1 MSEPEPSLPHAH
13 GRATR
18 WFVALSALL
27 SIVIAAGSAYAFTQY
42 QAAKTEGQ
50 CDWAGCKP
58 GENANAQP
66 TGAGAPVGPCADDV
80 CNYLLLGSD
89 SRKGLTQSEIDQF
102 GSDTT
107 IGGENRADTIMLV
120 HTDPNLQKAII
131 VSFPR
136 DLWVNIPGHGYDK
149 INAAFEGGIEGGGP
163 LLVAKTI
170 HALTGLKINHYL
182 YVDLAGFQGVVKT
195 LGGVDMCIPPDNVNT
210 PGYVQGESG
219 TVYYPE
225 PGYIADPYTGLHIK
239 PGCQTLPPDQALAW
253 VRARH
258 LKCDAAAPDFY
269 RIGRQQQFM
278 RALIT
283 KMLQP
288 DELLKLPGR
297 IRPILSNMK
306 RDPDLNPADLAYLV
320 GQLRGIS
327 TGAAEFRAVPGY
339 GAYEGGLAVIKMDPS
354 ANQIFRAIRQGKSL
368 GDAGTVLVN
377 TPPSE
382 ANIVVPVIDHASGGK
397 ANGVEQILA
406 DAGFDVS
413 PGIVT
418 YEAYGATVSG
428 SVIAYAPGHQVE
440 AEVVKKYFPT
450 LEVKEVKGLPDD
462 VAIFV
467 TSTYR
472 PAPIGSGAAPSDCVD
487 PNA

>member
-1 MSEPEPSLPHAH
+1 MSA
-13 GRATR
+13 
-18 WFVALSALL
+18 FL
-27 SIVIAAGSAYAFTQY
+27 SIAIAAGSAFAFAQY
-42 QAAKTEGQ
+42 QAAKSEGR
-50 CDWAGCKP
+50 CDWAGCQP
-58 GENANAQP
+58 GDGDPSPDPGAQR
-66 TGAGAPVGPCADDV
+66 AVGPCADDV

-89 SRKGLTQSEIDQF
+89 SRKGLTPSEIDQF

-195 LGGVDMCIPPDNVNT
+195 LGGVDMCISGENVNT
-210 PGYVQGESG
+210 PGYVEGESG
-219 TVYYPE
+219 SVYYPE

-239 PGCQTLPPDQALAW
+239 PGCRTLPPDQALAY

-288 DELLKLPGR
+288 DELLQLPSR

-339 GAYEGGLAVIKMDPS
+339 GAYEGALAVIKMDPS
-354 ANQIFRAIRQGKSL
+354 ANQIFRAIRQGEAL
-368 GDAGTVLVN
+368 GDAGTRLVN

-382 ANIVVPVIDHASGGK
+382 ANVVVPVVDHASGGK
-397 ANGVEQILA
+397 VDGVEQILA
-406 DAGFDVS
+406 DAGFDVA
-413 PGIVT
+413 PGIVA
-418 YEAYGATVSG
+418 YEAYGATVNG
-428 SVIAYAPGHQVE
+428 SVIAFAPGHQVE

-450 LEVKEVKGLPDD
+450 LEVKEVKGLPDH
-462 VAIFV
+462 VAVFV
-467 TSTYR
+467 TSTYE
-472 PAPIGSGAAPSDCVD
+472 PAPVGGDAAPSDCV
-487 PNA
+487 PANA

>member
-1 MSEPEPSLPHAH
+1 MSDPQPSAPHAH

-18 WFVALSALL
+18 WFVAISAFL
-27 SIVIAAGSAYAFTQY
+27 SIAIAAGSAYAFAQY
-42 QAAKTEGQ
+42 QSAKTEGQ

-58 GENANAQP
+58 GDDEPGQDPKAQR
-66 TGAGAPVGPCADDV
+66 AVGPCVNDV

-89 SRKGLTQSEIDQF
+89 SRKGLTKEEIGQF
-102 GSDTT
+102 GSDAT

-120 HTDPNLQKAII
+120 HTDPKLQKAII

-149 INAAFEGGIEGGGP
+149 INAAFAGGIEGGGP

-170 HALTGLKINHYL
+170 HALTGLKVNHYL
-182 YVDLAGFQGVVKT
+182 YVDLAGFQGVVGT
-195 LGGVDMCIPPDNVNT
+195 LGGVDMCISGENVNT
-210 PGYVQGESG
+210 PGYVEGQSG
-219 TVYYPE
+219 SVYYPE
-225 PGYIADPYTGLHIK
+225 PGYIADPFTGLHIK
-239 PGCQTLPPDQALAW
+239 PGCQTLPPDQALAY

-269 RIGRQQQFM
+269 RIARQQQFM

-283 KMLQP
+283 KLLQP

-339 GAYEGGLAVIKMDPS
+339 PAFEGGLAVVKTDPS
-354 ANQIFRAIRQGKSL
+354 AGQIFRAIRQGKPL
-368 GDAGTVLVN
+368 GDAGTQQVN

-382 ANIVVPVIDHASGGK
+382 ANIVVPVVDHASGGK

-406 DAGFDVS
+406 DAGFDVAA
-413 PGIVT
+413 GIVT
-418 YEAYGATVSG
+418 FDAYGAAVNG

-462 VAIFV
+462 VAVFV
-467 TSTYR
+467 TSAYK
-472 PAPIGSGAAPSDCVD
+472 PAPVGGGNAPVSCVD

>member
-1 MSEPEPSLPHAH
+1 MSEPEPSVPHAH
-13 GRATR
+13 GPATR
-18 WFVALSALL
+18 WFVAVSALL

-58 GENANAQP
+58 GETANAQP
-66 TGAGAPVGPCADDV
+66 SGAGAPVGPCADDV

-102 GSDTT
+102 GSDAT

-195 LGGVDMCIPPDNVNT
+195 LGGVDMCISGENVNT
-210 PGYVQGESG
+210 PGYVEGESG
-219 TVYYPE
+219 SVYYPE

-239 PGCQTLPPDQALAW
+239 PGCQTLPPDQALAY

-288 DELLKLPGR
+288 DELLQLPGR

-339 GAYEGGLAVIKMDPS
+339 GAYEGGLAVIKMDQS
-354 ANQIFRAIRQGKSL
+354 ANQIFRAIRQGEPL

-382 ANIVVPVIDHASGGK
+382 ANIVVPVVDHASGGE

-406 DAGFDVS
+406 DAGFDVA
-413 PGIVT
+413 PGIVA
-418 YEAYGATVSG
+418 YDAYGATVNG

-450 LEVKEVKGLPDD
+450 LEVKEVKGLPDH
-462 VAIFV
+462 VAVFV
-467 TSTYR
+467 TSTYE
-472 PAPIGSGAAPSDCVD
+472 PAPIGAGAAPSDCV
-487 PNA
+487 PANA